1 MLTFIVRRLLWAVLV
16 MFVITAFVFVLF
28 FKTPGVDPAR
38 AIAGRNPSPQILGEI
53 RHQFGLDKPFPV
65 QYGLMMKDI
74 FITRDLVSYSNQ
86 GQKVV
91 PEIFAAAP
99 ATLSLVFGAAV
110 IWVVMSIILGIA
122 AALLR
127 GTIVD
132 PLLMILALI
141 GISMPVF
148 WAGEVANLITQSR
161 FHDTFLFSW
170 VPPLGYT
177 SFTQS
182 PVGWFKGLIIP
193 WITLSILYIGLYARV
208 LRANIIET
216 ESEDY
221 VRTARAKGLTERRV
235 LLRHTLRG
243 SMITYV
249 SLFGLDFGA
258 LVAGGVL
265 VTEVVFAIH
274 GVGFLTY
281 QSLTNLDLPTI
292 MATVVYGA
300 FFIVLANALV
310 DIAYAWLDPR
320 VRPT

>member
-1 MLTFIVRRLLWAVLV
+1 MLTFIIRRLLWAVLV
-16 MFVITAFVFVLF
+16 LFVITAFVFILF
-28 FKTPGVDPAR
+28 FKTPGIDPAR
-38 AIAGRNPSPQILGEI
+38 AIAGRNPSPLILAEI
-53 RHQFGLDKPFPV
+53 RHQFGLDRPFPV
-65 QYGLMMKDI
+65 QYGLMMKEL

-86 GQKVV
+86 GVKVV

-148 WAGEVANLITQSR
+148 WVGEVANLITQSR

-235 LLRHTLRG
+235 LMRHTLRG
-243 SMITYV
+243 SMITFV

-258 LVAGGVL
+258 LVAGGVVL
-265 VTEVVFAIH
+265 TEVVFAIH
-274 GVGFLTY
+274 GIGYLTY
-281 QSLTNLDLPTI
+281 LSLTNLDLPTI

-320 VRPT
+320 VRPA

>member
-1 MLTFIVRRLLWAVLV
+1 MLTFIVRRLLWTVLV
-16 MFVITAFVFVLF
+16 MFVISAFVFVLF

-38 AIAGRNPSPQILGEI
+38 AIAGRNPSPQILAEI

-65 QYGLMMKDI
+65 QYALMMKDL
-74 FITRDLVSYSNQ
+74 FVSRDLVSYSNQ

-91 PEIFAAAP
+91 PEVFAAAP

-161 FHDTFLFSW
+161 LHDTFLFSW

-265 VTEVVFAIH
+265 LTEVVFAIH
-274 GVGFLTY
+274 GIGFLTY

-300 FFIVLANALV
+300 FFIVLANMIV

>member
-1 MLTFIVRRLLWAVLV
+1 VLTFIVRRLLWTVLV

-38 AIAGRNPSPQILGEI
+38 AIAGRNPSPQILAEI

-65 QYGLMMKDI
+65 QYALMMKDL
-74 FITRDLVSYSNQ
+74 FISRDLVSYSNQ
-86 GQKVV
+86 GVKVV
-91 PEIFAAAP
+91 PEVFAAAP

-148 WAGEVANLITQSR
+148 WVGEVANLITQSR

-208 LRANIIET
+208 LRANIIEN

-265 VTEVVFAIH
+265 LTEVVFAIH
-274 GVGFLTY
+274 GIGFLTY

-320 VRPT
+320 VRSA

>member
-1 MLTFIVRRLLWAVLV
+1 MLTFIVRRLLWTVLV
-16 MFVITAFVFVLF
+16 MFVISAFVFVLF

-38 AIAGRNPSPQILGEI
+38 AIAGRNPSPQILAEI
-53 RHQFGLDKPFPV
+53 RHQFGLDKPVPV
-65 QYGLMMKDI
+65 QYGLMMKDL

-110 IWVVMSIILGIA
+110 IWVVMSIILGTA

-148 WAGEVANLITQSR
+148 WIGEVANLITQSR
-161 FHDTFLFSW
+161 LHDTFLFSW

-177 SFTQS
+177 SLTQS
-182 PVGWFKGLIIP
+182 PVGWLKGLVIP
-193 WITLSILYIGLYARV
+193 WVTLSILYIGLYARV

-216 ESEDY
+216 EGEDY

-235 LLRHTLRG
+235 LVRHTLRG

-265 VTEVVFAIH
+265 LTEVVFAIH
-274 GVGFLTY
+274 GIGFLTY

-300 FFIVLANALV
+300 FFIVLANMIV

-320 VRPT
+320 VRPA

>member
-1 MLTFIVRRLLWAVLV
+1 MLTFIVRRLLWTVLV
-16 MFVITAFVFVLF
+16 MFVISAFVFVLF

-38 AIAGRNPSPQILGEI
+38 AIAGRNPSPQILAEI

-65 QYGLMMKDI
+65 QYGLMMKDL
-74 FITRDLVSYSNQ
+74 FISRDLVSYSNQ
-86 GQKVV
+86 GVKVV

-110 IWVVMSIILGIA
+110 IWVVMSIGLGIA

-182 PVGWFKGLIIP
+182 PVGWFTGLIIP

-216 ESEDY
+216 EGEDY

-265 VTEVVFAIH
+265 LTEVVFAIH
-274 GVGFLTY
+274 GIGLLFY

-292 MATVVYGA
+292 MAIVVYGA
-300 FFIVLANALV
+300 FFIVLATVLV

>member
-16 MFVITAFVFVLF
+16 MFVISAFVFILF

-38 AIAGRNPSPQILGEI
+38 AIAGRNPSPQILTEI
-53 RHQFGLDKPFPV
+53 RHQFGLDKPVPV
-65 QYGLMMKDI
+65 QYGLMMKDL

-110 IWVVMSIILGIA
+110 IWVVLSIVLGIA

-177 SFTQS
+177 PFGQS
-182 PVGWFKGLIIP
+182 PAGWFKGLLIP

-216 ESEDY
+216 EGEDY

-265 VTEVVFAIH
+265 LTEIVFAIH
-274 GVGFLTY
+274 GIGFLTY

-300 FFIVLANALV
+300 FFIVLANVIV

>member
-1 MLTFIVRRLLWAVLV
+1 MLTFIVRRMLWAVLV
-16 MFVITAFVFVLF
+16 LFVITAFVFILF
-28 FKTPGVDPAR
+28 FKTPGIDPAR
-38 AIAGRNPSPQILGEI
+38 AIAGRNPSPQVLAEI

-65 QYGLMMKDI
+65 QYAVMMKDI
-74 FITRDLVSYSNQ
+74 FISRNLVSYSNQ
-86 GQKVV
+86 GEKVV

-110 IWVVMSIILGIA
+110 IWVVMSIILGTA

-148 WAGEVANLITQSR
+148 WVGEVANLITQSR

-216 ESEDY
+216 ESEDW

-235 LLRHTLRG
+235 LMRHTLRG
-243 SMITYV
+243 SMITFV

-265 VTEVVFAIH
+265 LTEVVFAIH
-274 GVGFLTY
+274 GIGFLTY

-292 MATVVYGA
+292 MATVIYGS

>member
-1 MLTFIVRRLLWAVLV
+1 MLTFIIRRLLWAVLV
-16 MFVITAFVFVLF
+16 LFVITAFVFILF
-28 FKTPGVDPAR
+28 FKTPGIDPAR
-38 AIAGRNPSPQILGEI
+38 AIAGRNPSPLILAEI
-53 RHQFGLDKPFPV
+53 RHQFGLDRPFPV
-65 QYGLMMKDI
+65 QYGLMMKEL

-91 PEIFAAAP
+91 PEVFAAAP

-110 IWVVMSIILGIA
+110 IWVVMSIILGTA

-148 WAGEVANLITQSR
+148 WVGEVANLITQSR

-235 LLRHTLRG
+235 LMRHTLRG
-243 SMITYV
+243 SMITFV

-258 LVAGGVL
+258 LVAGGVVL
-265 VTEVVFAIH
+265 TEVVFAIH
-274 GVGFLTY
+274 GIGYLTY
-281 QSLTNLDLPTI
+281 LSLTNLDLPTI

-320 VRPT
+320 VRPA

>member
-28 FKTPGVDPAR
+28 FKTPGIDPAR
-38 AIAGRNPSPQILGEI
+38 AIAGRNPSPQILAEI

-65 QYGLMMKDI
+65 QYGLMMKDL

-110 IWVVMSIILGIA
+110 IWVVMSIILGTA

-148 WAGEVANLITQSR
+148 WLGEVANLITQSR

-182 PVGWFKGLIIP
+182 PVGWFKGLFIP
-193 WITLSILYIGLYARV
+193 WVTLSILYIGLYARV

-235 LLRHTLRG
+235 LMRHTLRG
-243 SMITYV
+243 SMITFV

-265 VTEVVFAIH
+265 LTEVVFAIH
-274 GVGFLTY
+274 GIGYLTY
-281 QSLTNLDLPTI
+281 LSLTNLDLPTI

>member
-16 MFVITAFVFVLF
+16 MFVISAFVFVLF

-38 AIAGRNPSPQILGEI
+38 AIAGRNPSPQILAEI
-53 RHQFGLDKPFPV
+53 RHQFGLDRPFPV
-65 QYGLMMKDI
+65 QYGLMMKDL

-110 IWVVMSIILGIA
+110 IWVVMSIVLGIA

-265 VTEVVFAIH
+265 LTEVVFAIH
-274 GVGFLTY
+274 GIGFLTY

-300 FFIVLANALV
+300 FFIVLANMIV

-320 VRPT
+320 VRPA

>member
-1 MLTFIVRRLLWAVLV
+1 MLTFIVRRLLWTVLV

-38 AIAGRNPSPQILGEI
+38 AIAGRNPSPQILAEI

-65 QYGLMMKDI
+65 QYAVMMKDI

-86 GQKVV
+86 GVKVV

-99 ATLSLVFGAAV
+99 ATVSLVFGAAV

-265 VTEVVFAIH
+265 LTEVVFAIH

-320 VRPT
+320 VRAA